1 MLPEYLSAFEASG
14 LYKGE
19 PVAQFELGDYRN
31 FIYLIL
37 DWKEKKAAIVD
48 PQSDLERPLNSL
60 RENGFTLD
68 GVFLTH
74 THHDHIAGVP
84 KLVESFQGIP
94 IYVHPIDAKRLHAK
108 FLSSVHPLSDEETV
122 KVGSLSI
129 RVMHTP
135 GHSAGECC
143 YYFERGGKYVFTG
156 DTLFIRDCGRTD
168 FEDGSNDQ
176 MFESLQ
182 RIKTLPPETII
193 LPGHHYAKE
202 CASELSREI
211 IESAPLRCKSVA
223 DLAALP

>member
-14 LYKGE
+14 LQKDE
-19 PVAQFELGDYRN
+19 PVAQYELGDFRN

-48 PQSDLERPLNSL
+48 PQTDLEPPLKAL
-60 RENGFTLD
+60 REHGFTLD
-68 GVFLTH
+68 GIFLTH

-84 KLVESFQGIP
+84 KLVESFHGIP
-94 IYVHPIDAKRLHAK
+94 IYVHPIDAKRLNGK
-108 FLSSVHPLSDEETV
+108 LQSSVRPLSDEETV
-122 KVGSLSI
+122 RIGSLSV

-143 YYFERGGKYVFTG
+143 FYFERGGKYVFTG

-168 FEDGSNDQ
+168 FEDGSNAQ

-182 RIKTLPPETII
+182 KIKSLPPETII

-202 CASELSREI
+202 CTSELSREM
-211 IESAPLRCKSVA
+211 IESPPLRCKSVA